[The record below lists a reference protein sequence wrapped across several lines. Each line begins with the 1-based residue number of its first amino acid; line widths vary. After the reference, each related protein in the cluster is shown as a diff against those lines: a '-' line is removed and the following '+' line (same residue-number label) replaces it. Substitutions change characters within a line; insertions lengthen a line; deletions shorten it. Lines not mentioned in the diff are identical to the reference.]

1 MREIIPKFTK
11 QEQTAAVEL
20 NAKIRKFVIRL
31 KKVPR
36 FASHWS
42 VFTSYQTRQIRLT
55 YKKRGKRKAAKEFA
69 AINKWFTKGKL
80 LPPEVQLVHMV

>member
-1 MREIIPKFTK
+1 MRKMTPKYTK

-20 NAKIRKFVIRL
+20 NAKIRKFVTKL

-42 VFTSYQTRQIRLT
+42 VFTSYQTREIRLT
-55 YKKRGKRKAAKEFA
+55 YKKRGKRKASKEFA
-69 AINKWFTKGKL
+69 AINSWFTEGKL
-80 LPPEVQLVHMV
+80 LPPEVVLVHIQ